1 MSKIFDPN
9 NKNKLETAERKRIL
23 PPDEIL
29 FSSGLKEYMFSA
41 DIGCGTGFFTIP
53 MAKIV
58 GPQGKVFAFDIS
70 DEMLE
75 ELRSKIKSERIEN
88 VEVLKSEAYSLP
100 IGSESVDFALISN
113 VLHEV
118 DEYTR
123 FLNETKRIMRPGAKL
138 VIIDWID
145 KETEF
150 GPPIH
155 ERLSETKIRKLL
167 TLSNFEVLDYKIFS
181 NTFHYF
187 SCMKKNEK

>member
-1 MSKIFDPN
+1 MNKIFDPK

-29 FSSGLKEYMFSA
+29 ISSGLKECMFSA

-88 VEVLKSEAYSLP
+88 VDVLKSETYSLP

-145 KETEF
+145 KETES

-155 ERLSETKIRKLL
+155 ERLSETKIRELL
-167 TLSNFEVLDYKIFS
+167 TFSNFEVLDYKIYS

-187 SCMKKNEK
+187 LGKKKNEK